1 MNKWEIVDELSRT
14 NTVEK
19 IIYKL
24 LPASK
29 NRFDCPDDLVQDIY
43 VLLLEK
49 DDKLIIDLYNKGEL
63 GFYLLKIARN
73 QLLSANSPYSTKYIK
88 LGAQSDDLTQAANTI
103 FEEDRRRVC

>member
-1 MNKWEIVDELSRT
+1 MTKLEIIDELSKD

-24 LPASK
+24 LPCSK
-29 NRFDCPDDLVQDIY
+29 NPFDYPEDLIQDIY

-73 QLLSANSPYSTKYIK
+73 QLLSVNSKYYYTYIK
-88 LGAQSDDLTQAANTI
+88 LGANSDELEKGAHITT
-103 FEEDRRRVC
+103 ED

>member
-1 MNKWEIVDELSRT
+1 MTKYEIIDELSKDS
-14 NTVEK
+14 TVEK

-29 NRFDCPDDLVQDIY
+29 NRFDCPEDLVQDIY

-63 GFYLLKIARN
+63 GYYLLKIAKN
-73 QLLSANSPYSTKYIK
+73 QLLSANSPYFYKYVKFGVNCDGLEKVKDFI
-88 LGAQSDDLTQAANTI
+88 D
-103 FEEDRRRVC
+103 

>member
-1 MNKWEIVDELSRT
+1 MTKVEIVDELSRT

-73 QLLSANSPYSTKYIK
+73 QLLSKNSPYYTKYIK
-88 LGAQSDDLTQAANTI
+88 FRAQSDDLTQAANTI
-103 FEEDRRRVC
+103 TTED

>member
-1 MNKWEIVDELSRT
+1 MTKYEIIDEIA
-14 NTVEK
+14 NDQVVEK

-63 GFYLLKIARN
+63 GFYLLKIAKN
-73 QLLSANSPYSTKYIK
+73 QLLSANSPYFYKYVK
-88 LGAQSDDLTQAANTI
+88 FGVQSDDLEKVKDFI
-103 FEEDRRRVC
+103 YE

>member
-1 MNKWEIVDELSRT
+1 MTKYEIIDGLSKDSI
-14 NTVEK
+14 VEK

-29 NRFDCPDDLVQDIY
+29 NRFDCPEDLVQDIY

-63 GFYLLKIARN
+63 GFYLLKIAKN
-73 QLLSANSPYSTKYIK
+73 QLLSANSPYFYMYVKF
-88 LGAQSDDLTQAANTI
+88 GVQSDGLEKVKDFI
-103 FEEDRRRVC
+103 DE

>member
-1 MNKWEIVDELSRT
+1 MTKVEIIDELSRT

-24 LPASK
+24 LPTSK
-29 NRFDCPDDLVQDIY
+29 NQFDCPDDLIQDIY

-63 GFYLLKIARN
+63 GFYLLRIAKN
-73 QLLSANSPYSTKYIK
+73 QLLSANSPYFYKYIK
-88 LGAQSDDLTQAANTI
+88 FRAQSDDISEAAHI
-103 FEEDRRRVC
+103 VEEDTRRVC

>member
-1 MNKWEIVDELSRT
+1 MTKYEIIDELSKDS
-14 NTVEK
+14 TVEK

-29 NRFDCPDDLVQDIY
+29 NRFDCPEDLVQDIY

-63 GFYLLKIARN
+63 GYYLLRIAKN
-73 QLLSANSPYSTKYIK
+73 QLLSANSPYYYKYIK
-88 LGAQSDDLTQAANTI
+88 FRAQSDDISEAAHI
-103 FEEDRRRVC
+103 VEEDTRRVC

>member
-1 MNKWEIVDELSRT
+1 MTKVEIIDELSKDS
-14 NTVEK
+14 TVEK

-29 NRFDCPDDLVQDIY
+29 NRFDCPEDLVQDIY

-63 GFYLLKIARN
+63 GYYLLKIAKN
-73 QLLSANSPYSTKYIK
+73 QLLSANSPYYYKYIK
-88 LGAQSDDLTQAANTI
+88 FGVQSDDISKAAHIPT
-103 FEEDRRRVC
+103 ED